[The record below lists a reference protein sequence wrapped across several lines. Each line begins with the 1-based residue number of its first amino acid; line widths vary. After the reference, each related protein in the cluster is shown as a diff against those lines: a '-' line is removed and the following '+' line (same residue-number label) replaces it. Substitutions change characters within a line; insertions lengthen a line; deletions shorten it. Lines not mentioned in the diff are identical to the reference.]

1 MKKNFHLQL
10 FVLAVV
16 FLQASVLFAQEL
28 VHAAPESAGCSAERL
43 ARLTATLENYVN
55 QEKLPGTVTLIAR
68 GGKIIYFDAT
78 GSRDIERGI
87 PMEKNSIFRIASQ
100 TKALVSVGVMML
112 QEEGKL
118 LISDPVGKYI
128 AAFNTTTVAVPGEDG
143 SYTIEDANR
152 PITIRD
158 LLTHTSGI
166 GYGQGIAAD
175 LWEKAGIQGWY
186 FADREEPILETVTRM
201 ASLPFDAQPGDQFV
215 YGYNTDILGAIIEIV
230 SGEPLDEFLKHHI
243 FDPLGMHDTF
253 FYLPE
258 EKNDRLTV
266 VYSAAKDGLERAP
279 DPGGMVG
286 QGHYAKGPRTSFS
299 GGAGCLSTAMDYS
312 TFLQMLLNKGTY
324 NGKRIL
330 SPKSVE
336 LMTVN
341 HIGSDKFPWE
351 AGTGFGLGFS
361 ILEDLGARGRLGTE
375 GSFGWGG
382 AYHSSYW
389 VDPAEELV
397 VVYFTQLIPASGL
410 DDHDKVRTLIY
421 QALTE

>member
-175 LWEKAGIQGWY
+175 LWEKPASRAGILPTGRNRSLKRSPGWRHCPLMHS
-186 FADREEPILETVTRM
+186 REINLYM
-201 ASLPFDAQPGDQFV
+201 A
-215 YGYNTDILGAIIEIV
+215 T
-230 SGEPLDEFLKHHI
+230 
-243 FDPLGMHDTF
+243 T
-253 FYLPE
+253 
-258 EKNDRLTV
+258 
-266 VYSAAKDGLERAP
+266 
-279 DPGGMVG
+279 
-286 QGHYAKGPRTSFS
+286 RTSWVP
-299 GGAGCLSTAMDYS
+299 
-312 TFLQMLLNKGTY
+312 LLK
-324 NGKRIL
+324 L
-330 SPKSVE
+330 FP
-336 LMTVN
+336 VN
-341 HIGSDKFPWE
+341 PWMN
-351 AGTGFGLGFS
+351 F
-361 ILEDLGARGRLGTE
+361 
-375 GSFGWGG
+375 
-382 AYHSSYW
+382 
-389 VDPAEELV
+389 
-397 VVYFTQLIPASGL
+397 
-410 DDHDKVRTLIY
+410 
-421 QALTE
+421 